1 MFLVRVLFW
10 FVGYKRLNIFLVWLN
25 ACTDVPY
32 VYEMYTKI
40 FLTPY
45 CRQYMYSL
53 PGNQIRP
60 QASASGNFGLAD
72 KLNLANAGPSPTPT
86 TARVTLP
93 RRQSTQS
100 LGAKHMLCVNLT
112 PVHV

>member
-45 CRQYMYSL
+45 YCRQYSL
-53 PGNQIRP
+53 YQETKTVHR
-60 QASASGNFGLAD
+60 QA
-72 KLNLANAGPSPTPT
+72 
-86 TARVTLP
+86 P
-93 RRQSTQS
+93 REISDLRT
-100 LGAKHMLCVNLT
+100 N
-112 PVHV
+112 